1 MKKRILIIAAAMM
14 TAVSLLSG
22 CSLLPAS
29 PNEVVLKVDDSK
41 LTADA
46 ANFYAR
52 YIQAQYETYYGAYV
66 EGEMW
71 KTEADK
77 GKTYEESVKASI
89 QDELKLM
96 LVLEQHMK
104 DYDVTLS
111 DAEKEV
117 VQKAAK
123 EFDEDNSLENKEKL
137 MSSKEAVER
146 MLTLM
151 AIDQRMRTEIQK
163 DADTDVSDEEAA
175 QKKMDYVLFSYE
187 KEGDDGSVDMT
198 DAEKAA
204 VKEKAENFAK
214 DAKKD
219 EKKFLELAEGAG
231 TESKEASFDS
241 ETEFPDASL
250 IKAADALEKG
260 EVTDVVETDGGCYVA
275 RVTSLMDK
283 DATESKKKEIISQ
296 RENELFEEVTE
307 KWLEEAK
314 VDVNKKAWKKID
326 FNALGVTMKQA
337 EKEPYADEV
346 KTDDQAEYDGTEE

>member
-104 DYDVTLS
+104 DMTS
-111 DAEKEV
+111 P
-117 VQKAAK
+117 
-123 EFDEDNSLENKEKL
+123 F
-137 MSSKEAVER
+137 R
-146 MLTLM
+146 ML
-151 AIDQRMRTEIQK
+151 
-163 DADTDVSDEEAA
+163 
-175 QKKMDYVLFSYE
+175 
-187 KEGDDGSVDMT
+187 
-198 DAEKAA
+198 
-204 VKEKAENFAK
+204 
-214 DAKKD
+214 
-219 EKKFLELAEGAG
+219 
-231 TESKEASFDS
+231 
-241 ETEFPDASL
+241 
-250 IKAADALEKG
+250 
-260 EVTDVVETDGGCYVA
+260 
-275 RVTSLMDK
+275 
-283 DATESKKKEIISQ
+283 KKKWFKRRQRNLTRIIP
-296 RENELFEEVTE
+296 L
-307 KWLEEAK
+307 KI
-314 VDVNKKAWKKID
+314 KKSLCPARRR
-326 FNALGVTMKQA
+326 LSGCL
-337 EKEPYADEV
+337 P
-346 KTDDQAEYDGTEE
+346 

>member
-1 MKKRILIIAAAMM
+1 MKKRILMIAAAMIM
-14 TAVSLLSG
+14 AVSSLTG
-22 CSLLPAS
+22 CSLIPVNS
-29 PNEVVLKVDDSK
+29 DEVVLKVNDSEI
-41 LTADA
+41 TADV

-77 GKTYEESVKASI
+77 GKTYEESVKESV
-89 QDELKLM
+89 QDELKQM

-104 DYDVTLS
+104 DYNVSLS
-111 DAEKEV
+111 DAEKKA

-137 MSSKEAVER
+137 LSSKEAVER

-151 AIDQRMRTEIQK
+151 AIDQRMRTAIQK
-163 DADTDVSDEEAA
+163 DADTNVSDEEAA
-175 QKKMDYVLFSYE
+175 QKKMDYVLFSYQ
-187 KEGDDGSVDMT
+187 KEDGEDSADMT
-198 DAEKAA
+198 DEEKAS
-204 VKEKAENFAK
+204 VKEKAESFAK

-219 EKKFLELAEGAG
+219 GKKFLELAEGTG
-231 TESKEASFDS
+231 EEAENATFDS

-250 IKAADALEKG
+250 IKAADALDKG
-260 EVTDVVETDGGCYVA
+260 EVTDVVETEDGCYVA

-283 DATESKKKEIISQ
+283 DATESKKKEIITERQ
-296 RENELFEEVTE
+296 NALFDEVTK
-307 KWLEEAK
+307 KWLDEAK
-314 VDVNKKAWKKID
+314 TDVNKKAWKKID

-346 KTDDQAEYDGTEE
+346 KTDDQAESEELGE